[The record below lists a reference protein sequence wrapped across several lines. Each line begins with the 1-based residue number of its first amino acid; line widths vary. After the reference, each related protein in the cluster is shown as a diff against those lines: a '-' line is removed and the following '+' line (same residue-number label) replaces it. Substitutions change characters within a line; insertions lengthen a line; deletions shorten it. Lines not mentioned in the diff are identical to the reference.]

1 MGKYL
6 DGYRPICI
14 HFYHNSSKV
23 LTKMTLPF
31 GLTAAYLRLGPT
43 VDASE
48 YKGAGDDCIHTGRY
62 SIYLAYTRE
71 RWKAELT

>member
-1 MGKYL
+1 
-6 DGYRPICI
+6 
-14 HFYHNSSKV
+14 
-23 LTKMTLPF
+23 MTLPF